1 MTEKRFKFLSGM
13 ITFDDRKTR
22 EGRWKY
28 DKFTA
33 MRIFF
38 EEINQR
44 NGKMRSPTS
53 YLAIGETLY
62 PYRGR
67 IGTKQYNPSKPAKY
81 GLLYRSLCDS
91 SIPYTYFTLP
101 NGGKPVEIND
111 EYGKYYVT
119 GQTSTVFTSSRNSQ
133 K

>member
-22 EGRWKY
+22 EGRWKL

-44 NGKMRSPTS
+44 NGKMRFPTS
-53 YLAIGETLY
+53 YLAIDETLY

-67 IGTKQYNPSKPAKY
+67 IGMNQYNPSKPAKY
-81 GLLYRSLCDS
+81 GLL
-91 SIPYTYFTLP
+91 
-101 NGGKPVEIND
+101 V
-111 EYGKYYVT
+111 
-119 GQTSTVFTSSRNSQ
+119 Q
-133 K
+133 KFV